1 MKKIY
6 LILAMILMFSSLAI
20 LAGCQNKTVE
30 NVADKELPTFEQL
43 IAINSY
49 DEVFKT
55 HKNIHINNL
64 CKYSDSSKNI
74 VEDAILMPGNGK
86 VEYHMLAINAETKE
100 VIQDASRIGDAWY
113 YYDIDEGT
121 NAILEVGVSFVCE
134 VSLPDFFYECKPMG
148 KAYIDGD
155 YIVHHAYSI
164 FNNYDDIDAIRYD
177 YTYCFNKETYLLEK
191 VNMMRYDNNH
201 NVVEENVSVFKYDV
215 NASDIFESTIYDRM
229 HSAENRI
236 DVEIIADYNTENEKK
251 YNLVATT
258 DSILYAAVL
267 NDVTYLTY
275 SDPECQNPV
284 TDLSVYEGLK
294 SVSLYATELVFDD
307 EVRYTVTEE
316 EWNAWTT
323 YKNYTIE
330 QYYGDIE
337 HFVIKYTDNAIEFE
351 KGQIILFEGDKQ
363 YSIRETE
370 NGYVASDATGLEF
383 TQGELL
389 GGGYVY
395 DEFVYDEEL
404 CAYVL
409 DLVAEMGM
417 YWEVKFEDGI
427 PVSIIYNE
435 FEENGEVFA
444 IISYYTNV
452 GTTVIDIPEYDFEEE
467 VEDTTCYTA
476 TEEEWNIALNAGNYS
491 GNIVTFDEGE
501 LLEYSYKYANKAIE
515 FAGMIVVF
523 EGDKIY
529 QLQELEGVWYATGL
543 EEGLGIPTMVPQ
555 GLNFSDYEYNE
566 EKKLY
571 VPKVKTG
578 AELYYSFVFAEGAL
592 VQVLLQSTL
601 DESNPEYY
609 ELISFNID
617 EIGTVVIE
625 IPEYTIVN

>member
-1 MKKIY
+1 MKKIS
-6 LILAMILMFSSLAI
+6 LILALLLIFSSVAI
-20 LAGCQNKTVE
+20 LTGCQNPK
-30 NVADKELPTFEQL
+30 NDNAKDKELPTFEQL
-43 IAINSY
+43 IKINSY

-64 CKYSDSSKNI
+64 YKYSDSSKNI

-100 VIQDASRIGDAWY
+100 VIQEASRIGDAWY

-134 VSLPDFFYECKPMG
+134 VSLPDFFDECKPMG

-164 FNNYDDIDAIRYD
+164 FNKYDDIDAIRYD
-177 YTYCFNKETYLLEK
+177 YTYYFNKETYLLEK

-294 SVSLYATELVFDD
+294 SVTLYATELVFDD

-316 EWNAWTT
+316 EWNVWTT

-330 QYYGDIE
+330 QYYGDID

-351 KGQIILFEGDKQ
+351 KGQIKLYLFVVPLAL
-363 YSIRETE
+363 I
-370 NGYVASDATGLEF
+370 TGLPI
-383 TQGELL
+383 
-389 GGGYVY
+389 VY
-395 DEFVYDEEL
+395 IIFHAFKPMEEL
-404 CAYVL
+404 FAFPP
-409 DLVAEMGM
+409 
-417 YWEVKFEDGI
+417 KFI
-427 PVSIIYNE
+427 TTNPT
-435 FEENGEVFA
+435 FENFRQLFKA
-444 IISYYTNV
+444 SR
-452 GTTVIDIPEYDFEEE
+452 
-467 VEDTTCYTA
+467 A
-476 TEEEWNIALNAGNYS
+476 AL
-491 GNIVTFDEGE
+491 
-501 LLEYSYKYANKAIE
+501 
-515 FAGMIVVF
+515 
-523 EGDKIY
+523 
-529 QLQELEGVWYATGL
+529 
-543 EEGLGIPTMVPQ
+543 
-555 GLNFSDYEYNE
+555 
-566 EKKLY
+566 
-571 VPKVKTG
+571 
-578 AELYYSFVFAEGAL
+578 
-592 VQVLLQSTL
+592 
-601 DESNPEYY
+601 
-609 ELISFNID
+609 
-617 EIGTVVIE
+617 
-625 IPEYTIVN
+625 

>member
-1 MKKIY
+1 
-6 LILAMILMFSSLAI
+6 
-20 LAGCQNKTVE
+20 
-30 NVADKELPTFEQL
+30 
-43 IAINSY
+43 
-49 DEVFKT
+49 
-55 HKNIHINNL
+55 
-64 CKYSDSSKNI
+64 
-74 VEDAILMPGNGK
+74 
-86 VEYHMLAINAETKE
+86 
-100 VIQDASRIGDAWY
+100 
-113 YYDIDEGT
+113 
-121 NAILEVGVSFVCE
+121 
-134 VSLPDFFYECKPMG
+134 
-148 KAYIDGD
+148 
-155 YIVHHAYSI
+155 
-164 FNNYDDIDAIRYD
+164 
-177 YTYCFNKETYLLEK
+177 
-191 VNMMRYDNNH
+191 
-201 NVVEENVSVFKYDV
+201 V

-236 DVEIIADYNTENEKK
+236 DVEIVVDYNTENEKK

-294 SVSLYATELVFDD
+294 SVTLYATELVFDD

-316 EWNAWTT
+316 EWNVWTT

-337 HFVIKYTDNAIEFE
+337 HFILKYTDNAIEFE
-351 KGQIILFEGDKQ
+351 NGKIILFEGDKQ
-363 YSIRETE
+363 YSIEETE
-370 NGYVASDATGLEF
+370 NGYVAHDVTGLEF

-404 CAYVL
+404 GAYVL

-427 PVSIIYNE
+427 PVSVIYNE
-435 FEENGEVFA
+435 FEENGEIFA

-452 GTTVIDIPEYDFEEE
+452 GTTVIDIPEFVY
-467 VEDTTCYTA
+467 EDELEDNTRYTA
-476 TEEEWNIALNAGNYS
+476 TEEEWNMALNAGNYS
-491 GNIVTFDEGE
+491 GIIVTLDEGE
-501 LLEYSYKYANKAIE
+501 FLEYSYKCTNNAIE

-523 EGDKIY
+523 EGDKMY
-529 QLQELEGVWYATGL
+529 QLQELEGVWYAT
-543 EEGLGIPTMVPQ
+543 ETDELGVPTMVPQ
-555 GLNFSDYEYNE
+555 GLDFSDYEYDE
-566 EKKLY
+566 ERKMY

-578 AELYYSFVFAEGAL
+578 AELYYSFVFVDGAL
-592 VQVLLQSTL
+592 KYVCLQTTL

-617 EIGTVVIE
+617 GIGTVVIE